1 MDNQEQSW
9 GGEEGLPQEVRG
21 AAEGCRG
28 MKSGCPK
35 VGGTGNG
42 VHSLSKTDM
51 APAFIFIHPN
61 PQPLQ
66 HPKKAT

>member
-1 MDNQEQSW
+1 MLLKMNNQQQSW

-21 AAEGCRG
+21 AAEDGCKE

-42 VHSLSKTDM
+42 KGVHSLSHKPTK
-51 APAFIFIHPN
+51 ALTSNHPETSN
-61 PQPLQ
+61 
-66 HPKKAT
+66 